1 MRLELNVS
9 WEIGEVLESIAAT
22 PKQVRQATRRAL
34 SRTAR
39 HMQTVVRREAAK
51 EAKVPQKAIRG
62 RFYRHLSRSRDAASL
77 WAGTYNVSLSQLGTP
92 RQTKA
97 GVRVGRFF
105 FPGAFLGRGR
115 LAGRGVFIRHDSPH
129 FDPTRYSTPKTN
141 RAIGHIRRAL
151 GIPLDRAVDRAFTDN
166 EASFEQFFISAFQ
179 GELARA
185 MEGKR

>member
-39 HMQTVVRREAAK
+39 HMQTVVRRDAA
-51 EAKVPQKAIRG
+51 ARLRVPQKIIKG
-62 RFYRHLSRSRDAASL
+62 RILSHLSDSRDAASI
-77 WAGTYNVSLSQLGTP
+77 WAGTYHVPLSQLGEP
-92 RQTKA
+92 WQTKA
-97 GVRVGRFF
+97 GVRVGRLFY
-105 FPGAFLGRGR
+105 PGAFVGRGK
-115 LAGRGVFIRHDSPH
+115 LEGRGVFIRYRSRH
-129 FDPTRYSTPKTN
+129 FDPALYRTPKN
-141 RAIGHIRRAL
+141 SPSADPIVRAL
-151 GIPLDRAVDRAFTDN
+151 GVPLHDAVDRAFTDN
-166 EASFEQFFISAFQ
+166 EAGLEQFFIRAFR

>member
-1 MRLELNVS
+1 MKLELNVS

-62 RFYRHLSRSRDAASL
+62 RFYRHLSRSRDAASI
-77 WAGTYNVSLSQLGTP
+77 WAGTYHVPLSQLGEP

-97 GVRVGRFF
+97 GVRVGRLFY
-105 FPGAFLGRGR
+105 PGAFVGRGK
-115 LAGRGVFIRHDSPH
+115 LEGRGVFIRYRSRH
-129 FDPTRYSTPKTN
+129 FDPALYRTPKHSPS
-141 RAIGHIRRAL
+141 ADPIVRAL
-151 GIPLDRAVDRAFTDN
+151 GIPLDRAVDRAFTGN
-166 EASFEQFFISAFQ
+166 EASFEQFFISAFR